1 MVLQTD
7 SPLFLPDLSDKQARL
22 TDVSIVKLEESNG
35 IDDVDAK
42 PPLYHHVLFLSAV
55 CSGQMMVVSTGHT
68 FIISSSYVA
77 VSA

>member
-7 SPLFLPDLSDKQARL
+7 SSLFLPDLSDKQARL

-35 IDDVDAK
+35 IDDADAK
-42 PPLYHHVLFLSAV
+42 PLYHHVLFLSAV

-68 FIISSSYVA
+68 FVISSSYVA